1 MEKDAHSDKEIIEIL
16 NLKKVAVIGMS
27 KHEEKAAHFVPKYL
41 SENGFDIIPVN
52 PNNDEILNTFNLIQS
67 VVAKF
72 KIDMTMA
79 MGVGIDY
86 ISGDGD

>member
-1 MEKDAHSDKEIIEIL
+1 MYSYLNFLQEGVLADDILDKLDNINISIN
-16 NLKKVAVIGMS
+16 NLDNDFAVQINS
-27 KHEEKAAHFVPKYL
+27 
-41 SENGFDIIPVN
+41 
-52 PNNDEILNTFNLIQS
+52 NNDEILNTFNLIQS

>member
-1 MEKDAHSDKEIIEIL
+1 MYSYLNFLQEGVLADDIL
-16 NLKKVAVIGMS
+16 VKLDNINISINNLDNDFAVQINS
-27 KHEEKAAHFVPKYL
+27 
-41 SENGFDIIPVN
+41 
-52 PNNDEILNTFNLIQS
+52 NNDEILNTFNLIQS

>member
-1 MEKDAHSDKEIIEIL
+1 MYTYLNFLQEGPLADEIL
-16 NLKKVAVIGMS
+16 INLENIDISINNLNNDFAVQI
-27 KHEEKAAHFVPKYL
+27 ET
-41 SENGFDIIPVN
+41 
-52 PNNDEILNTFNLIQS
+52 NNDEILNTFNLIQS

>member
-1 MEKDAHSDKEIIEIL
+1 MYTYLNFLHKGALADDILVKLDNINISINNLDNDFAVQIET
-16 NLKKVAVIGMS
+16 
-27 KHEEKAAHFVPKYL
+27 
-41 SENGFDIIPVN
+41 
-52 PNNDEILNTFNLIQS
+52 NNDEILNSFNLIQS

-72 KIDMTMA
+72 KIDMAMA

>member
-1 MEKDAHSDKEIIEIL
+1 MYTYLNFLQEGELADDILIKLENINTSINNLDNDFAVQIET
-16 NLKKVAVIGMS
+16 
-27 KHEEKAAHFVPKYL
+27 
-41 SENGFDIIPVN
+41 
-52 PNNDEILNTFNLIQS
+52 NNDEILNTFTLIQS

>member
-1 MEKDAHSDKEIIEIL
+1 MFLREENII
-16 NLKKVAVIGMS
+16 
-27 KHEEKAAHFVPKYL
+27 
-41 SENGFDIIPVN
+41 
-52 PNNDEILNTFNLIQS
+52 TFTLIQS

>member
-1 MEKDAHSDKEIIEIL
+1 MDNI
-16 NLKKVAVIGMS
+16 NLSI
-27 KHEEKAAHFVPKYL
+27 
-41 SENGFDIIPVN
+41 
-52 PNNDEILNTFNLIQS
+52 NNLDNDFSVQINSNYDEILNTFNLIQS

>member
-1 MEKDAHSDKEIIEIL
+1 MYKRQ
-16 NLKKVAVIGMS
+16 NLDNDFAVQINS
-27 KHEEKAAHFVPKYL
+27 
-41 SENGFDIIPVN
+41 
-52 PNNDEILNTFNLIQS
+52 NNDEILNTFNLIQS
-67 VVAKF
+67 VVAKL

>member
-1 MEKDAHSDKEIIEIL
+1 MYTYLNFLQEGALADDILSRLDNVNISIDNLSNDFAVQIET
-16 NLKKVAVIGMS
+16 
-27 KHEEKAAHFVPKYL
+27 
-41 SENGFDIIPVN
+41 
-52 PNNDEILNTFNLIQS
+52 NNDEILNTFNLIQS

>member
-1 MEKDAHSDKEIIEIL
+1 MSWYFTKVFGSIL
-16 NLKKVAVIGMS
+16 NS
-27 KHEEKAAHFVPKYL
+27 
-41 SENGFDIIPVN
+41 
-52 PNNDEILNTFNLIQS
+52 FNLIQS